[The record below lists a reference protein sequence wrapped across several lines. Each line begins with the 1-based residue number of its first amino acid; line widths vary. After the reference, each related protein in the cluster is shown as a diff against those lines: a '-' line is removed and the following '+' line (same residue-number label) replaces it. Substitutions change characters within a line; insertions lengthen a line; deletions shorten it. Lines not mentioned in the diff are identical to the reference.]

1 MFGIA
6 ITGTVGSL
14 VGMMFWDCEQQ
25 QIAGYVDVVR
35 YEYVYANFSLSL
47 LLRVLCTVPSL

>member
-35 YEYVYANFSLSL
+35 YEYVYANSSLSL